1 VPIAFSGATPPPQV
15 MVTTALQVLTLLL
28 ASETVKTTVF
38 APAFAQVK
46 VLGAKLRLGGEVQ
59 ASLLTLFT
67 APGNTVTVPP
77 GATVALAGLHLAIGL
92 VKSFTVTVPVQVLDK
107 PATLVTVNVTT
118 LAPMLLQLKVVLLK
132 AKVSPLALHRS
143 VLALLIPAA
152 ETEPFPALLSTTM
165 AFLHLATGGWV

>member
-1 VPIAFSGATPPPQV
+1 MPIAFSGATPP
-15 MVTTALQVLTLLL
+15 LQVIVTIAEQVLELLL
-28 ASETVKTTVF
+28 ASLTVRMTVF
-38 APAFAQVK
+38 GPAFAQVK
-46 VLGAKLRLGGEVQ
+46 VFGAKLRFGGEVQ
-59 ASLLTLFT
+59 ASVLTLFT

-107 PATLVTVNVTT
+107 PATLVTVSVTT
-118 LAPMLLQLKVVLLK
+118 LAPMLLQLKVVLLN
-132 AKVSPLALHRS
+132 AKVSPLALQRS

-152 ETEPFPALLSTTM
+152 EMEPFPALLSTTI